1 MTLTRR
7 VILTVAMALA
17 LTACASAPPAPIA
30 ATTPLTLVSAF
41 QGQRVGTG
49 QFRIWLTGAERRF
62 TATLNGTVTG
72 ALGSRSLTVIEDF
85 VYADGQKDRL
95 TWVFVE
101 SGPGQWSG
109 KREDTVGAAI
119 VTESGGQIR
128 LTYTADFKS
137 LDDTT
142 RLGFADLIYGQPD
155 GTIINDGIVSRLGVP
170 VAAVRFVLR

>member
-7 VILTVAMALA
+7 LILTAAMSFA
-17 LTACASAPPAPIA
+17 LTACASAPPAPVV

-41 QGQRVGTG
+41 QGHRTG
-49 QFRIWLTGAERRF
+49 KGHFRIWLTGAERRF
-62 TATLNGTVTG
+62 TATLNGSVTGRDGSRTLTVT
-72 ALGSRSLTVIEDF
+72 EDF
-85 VYADGQKDRL
+85 AYADGQKDRL

-101 SGPGQWSG
+101 AAPGQWSG

-119 VTESGGQIR
+119 VTEKSGQIR

-155 GTIINDGIVSRLGVP
+155 GTIINDGIVSRLGIP